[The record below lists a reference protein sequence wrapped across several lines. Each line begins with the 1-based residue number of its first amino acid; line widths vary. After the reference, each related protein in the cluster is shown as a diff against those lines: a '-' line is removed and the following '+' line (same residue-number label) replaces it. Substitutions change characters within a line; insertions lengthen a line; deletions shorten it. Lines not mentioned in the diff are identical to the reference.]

1 MSRKEELAVAPPSLA
16 IWRGTRLE
24 GKLMRRAT
32 LTLFLAAGVWTGCG
46 TLQTQS
52 RPVLLQGSAQA
63 CARHPWLCAGYD
75 SPEAWRRATE
85 AASAADALLEATAE
99 ESDSPDQS
107 ISVFSS
113 TNPEET
119 IKRLDEHIHKVESVC
134 PSGNPDPNDPKHRDV
149 NHWKKEIRAFLKN
162 LQQML
167 KRMPN
172 NKARRQPVED
182 AIKRGE
188 DALNRWSSS

>member
-1 MSRKEELAVAPPSLA
+1 
-16 IWRGTRLE
+16 
-24 GKLMRRAT
+24 MRRAAHT
-32 LTLFLAAGVWTGCG
+32 VLLAAGMWTGCG
-46 TLQTQS
+46 TTWTQS
-52 RPVLLQGSAQA
+52 RPVLRQGSAQA

-75 SPEAWRRATE
+75 SQDAWRRAIE
-85 AASAADALLEATAE
+85 ATSAADALQEAAAE
-99 ESDSPDQS
+99 EPDTNDRF

-113 TNPEET
+113 TDAEET
-119 IKRLDEHIHKVESVC
+119 IKRLDEHIHKVESAC
-134 PSGNPDPNDPKHRDV
+134 PSGNPDPNEPKHRDV

-172 NKARRQPVED
+172 NKAKRQPVEE
-182 AIKRGE
+182 AIRRGE